1 MKGNGYKT
9 MLMCRAV
16 VIIIIIIIIITFV
29 KVITFIFGRGVAK
42 KNRSFLFETSLRL

>member
-16 VIIIIIIIIITFV
+16 VIIIIVITFV